1 VKYFLDYS
9 LCKEIMADKNKLLKI
24 GEVAKQ
30 LGVHDQTIRMYERKG
45 LLKPIRSEHNTRL
58 FTRNDV
64 TKITTIITL
73 TQELGMNL
81 SGVKIVFSLAK
92 KLNMNNDELLDFIY
106 DHVSEFQV

>member
-1 VKYFLDYS
+1 
-9 LCKEIMADKNKLLKI
+9 MADKNKLLKI

-30 LGVHDQTIRMYERKG
+30 LRVHDQTIRMYERKG

-58 FTRNDV
+58 FTRDDV
-64 TKITTIITL
+64 TKVTTIITL
-73 TQELGMNL
+73 TLELGMNL

-106 DHVSEFQV
+106 DHVNEFQI

>member
-1 VKYFLDYS
+1 
-9 LCKEIMADKNKLLKI
+9 MADKNKLLKI

-45 LLKPIRSEHNTRL
+45 LFKPIRSDHNTRL
-58 FTRNDV
+58 FNRNDV

-73 TQELGMNL
+73 TLELGMNL

-106 DHVSEFQV
+106 DHIREFQI

>member
-1 VKYFLDYS
+1 MV
-9 LCKEIMADKNKLLKI
+9 DKSKLLKI

-45 LLKPIRSEHNTRL
+45 LIKPIRSDHNTRL

-73 TQELGMNL
+73 TSELGMNL
-81 SGVKIVFSLAK
+81 SGVKIVFSFAK
-92 KLNMNNDELLDFIY
+92 KLNMNDDELLDFIY
-106 DHVSEFQV
+106 DHINDFQV

>member
-1 VKYFLDYS
+1 MV
-9 LCKEIMADKNKLLKI
+9 DKGKLLKI

-45 LLKPIRSEHNTRL
+45 LIKPIRSDHNTRL

-73 TQELGMNL
+73 TSELGMNL
-81 SGVKIVFSLAK
+81 SGVKIVFSFAK
-92 KLNMNNDELLDFIY
+92 KLNMNDDELLDFIY
-106 DHVSEFQV
+106 DHINDFQV